1 MNVTLALNGVRFG
14 LCLCLVGAMPPR
26 ETNAQLSGLFQSMP
40 GNLAAYQYQANGIET
55 VMLPVDL
62 TLIFSNDNPA
72 SMLTATI
79 LKPIVGAQA
88 DGTPIY
94 PIAAYFPMR
103 VSGTSQNGED
113 FHGDL
118 LGTQYLFDW
127 QFVPTSDDG
136 GLLLNGRVYWAGG
149 RYELTTI
156 DNARF
161 VPAAAGDYDRDGAV
175 DAADYVVWRTNLGTS
190 NPLPNDPI
198 GGTIGAAQYDQW
210 RAHFGQTARAGLSIG
225 PSTDSPVPEPAGI
238 LMLVAGILMVLVV
251 SDRSCRSPNSIR
263 YGTPPLIGSCR
274 NLPTP

>member
-127 QFVPTSDDG
+127 QIEPAIKG
-136 GLLLNGRVYWAGG
+136 KLLLKGTVYWAGG
-149 RYELTTI
+149 RIELTTI
-156 DNARF
+156 SNALLI
-161 VPAAAGDYDRDGAV
+161 PAVAGDYNRDGTV
-175 DAADYVVWRTNLGTS
+175 DAVDYVVWRNNDGTPDGF
-190 NPLPNDPI
+190 N
-198 GGTIGAAQYDQW
+198 TW
-210 RAHFGQTARAGLSIG
+210 RANFGQTSGSGSTSDARA
-225 PSTDSPVPEPAGI
+225 TVPEPTT
-238 LMLVAGILMVLVV
+238 LVILMVAAAGICLLRRV
-251 SDRSCRSPNSIR
+251 
-263 YGTPPLIGSCR
+263 TA
-274 NLPTP
+274 